1 MKELIIELIENGKYS
16 EARNKLIDM
25 NEVDIAQL
33 LEELDKQ
40 KLLII
45 FRILPKE
52 IAAGVFSYIPYDL
65 QGYIIE
71 SITDKEIK
79 DIIDEL
85 FLDDTIDFLEEMP
98 SNIVK
103 RVLKATDVETRAY
116 KPVSE
121 IPGGLSREHND
132 N

>member
-1 MKELIIELIENGKYS
+1 MKELILELIEKGKYS

-52 IAAGVFSYIPYDL
+52 IAAGVFSYISYEL

-79 DIIDEL
+79 NIID
-85 FLDDTIDFLEEMP
+85 
-98 SNIVK
+98 
-103 RVLKATDVETRAY
+103 
-116 KPVSE
+116 
-121 IPGGLSREHND
+121 
-132 N
+132 